1 MDQFQTCTYRF
12 FQKKTKQKKLKVI
25 VSSGEQSNVYSWR
38 KWQVV
43 KPRKMKQFFSSLHWF
58 NVREICRVFCYFC
71 CYWHLISQERVSTMQ
86 NTNQQCYKKP
96 VSGFLCLGFLLLS
109 WLSGVQFCVNSIKGL
124 QLARTGKKGHKLQ
137 HKNLPVLLEKRFLT
151 RVHSNL

>member
-12 FQKKTKQKKLKVI
+12 FRKKTKQKKFKVI
-25 VSSGEQSNVYSWR
+25 VPSQQQSVYSWR

-43 KPRKMKQFFSSLHWF
+43 KPKKMKQFFSSLHWF
-58 NVREICRVFCYFC
+58 NLTTKCERNLQVFCYYFC
-71 CYWHLISQERVSTMQ
+71 CYWHLTSQEQVSTMQ

-96 VSGFLCLGFLLLS
+96 ASGFLCPGVLLLS

-124 QLARTGKKGHKLQ
+124 QLARTEKKDINYSTRTCLSY
-137 HKNLPVLLEKRFLT
+137 KRKDF
-151 RVHSNL
+151 

>member
-12 FQKKTKQKKLKVI
+12 FQKKAKQKKFKVI
-25 VSSGEQSNVYSWR
+25 VPSEEQSNVYSWW

-58 NVREICRVFCYFC
+58 NLTTKCERNLQDFLLFC
-71 CYWHLISQERVSTMQ
+71 CYWHLISQKWVSTMQ

-96 VSGFLCLGFLLLS
+96 VSGFLCPGFLLLS
-109 WLSGVQFCVNSIKGL
+109 QLSGVQFCVNSIIGL
-124 QLARTGKKGHKLQ
+124 LLTSTETKKRT
-137 HKNLPVLLEKRFLT
+137 
-151 RVHSNL
+151 